1 MCVLI
6 AGCADDSLSR
16 DNASNVLGNF
26 GHMRMAMVRGGERKS
41 RRRVMKVVKFLDLIQ
56 QSLSSLRIKKLLL

>member
-6 AGCADDSLSR
+6 VGCADDRLSR
-16 DNASNVLGNF
+16 DNASNVLCNF

-41 RRRVMKVVKFLDLIQ
+41 WRRVMKVVKCLDLIQ
-56 QSLSSLRIKKLLL
+56 QSLSSLRIKNHN